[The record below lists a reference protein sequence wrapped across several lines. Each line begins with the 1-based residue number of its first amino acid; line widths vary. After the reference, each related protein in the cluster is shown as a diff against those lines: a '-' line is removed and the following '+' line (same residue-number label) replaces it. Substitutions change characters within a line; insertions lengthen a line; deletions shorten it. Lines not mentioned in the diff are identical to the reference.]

1 MKWLHIVRFALQ
13 CVLTTIC
20 GASKIVPFAFP
31 DNLQLGSSI
40 DVVCS
45 VPSNA
50 HKLAWFKGNI
60 EIKNGWRE
68 ISIQQPTKR
77 LLTMSIDA
85 ITLDHV
91 GNYSCRALFFD
102 DTEDWYSDELI
113 VRAAPSWRVEPPS
126 KVQIQ
131 SSSGGILNC
140 QAEGSPRPHHSWEND
155 KGQLVHN
162 GSSLS
167 IPARSDLQSG
177 GGTHNFEVTCVADN
191 GIGPSI
197 RKTVYVTISG
207 LPSIPTFAIP
217 EKNSLGSEIKITC
230 FSAGATSLSL
240 FKNGVALQKGQ
251 RGTEITRMGGL
262 LILSIE
268 KLHVE
273 HAGNYTCVAYNQ
285 EGSKSSSAF
294 LAVIAPPT
302 WITVPQS
309 QVLTKQASASL
320 ECQADGFPQPNISW
334 TKNGDIIGNVGILRF
349 DEVDASDA
357 GAYVC
362 IARND
367 YGVIQHSIDV
377 SVFLPPKFGEKH
389 SVVSARRGENVKLT
403 CEVQGDTPLHI
414 KWSKGNRLI
423 DKKPNN
429 RYEIYETYSE
439 QSMRS
444 ELFITTTERTD
455 GAIYTCLAQNEHG
468 NDDRTVKLLIL
479 EVPQPPRDVK
489 VSETW
494 SRSAS
499 ISWTAPYT
507 GNSPITRY
515 TVQYWRVAQSHRLE
529 ELEVV
534 GTQTSVL
541 LSDLRPGIAYQ
552 VAVVADNAV
561 GSSQPSSTITFTT
574 GEEEPSEVPTD
585 FHVEP
590 KGPHTIRVSWK
601 PPPRE
606 EWNGQLKGYYIGYKP
621 SGHGQPHSFKT
632 AEYKENSTNEFF
644 LTGLQKATDY
654 SVVVKAFN
662 GAGVGRQTP
671 DLHVKTLEGDVPPPP
686 RVFVGATGIST
697 ITIQWVQAPQSGA
710 KGFILYYRPDSD
722 LNLGWRETQLD
733 GRANQYTLQHLIAGT
748 LYQIYVSATNEFGV
762 GDPSEII
769 SMRTHKSLASD
780 VTSLLSTAL
789 FGESGNQSALL
800 NFFVLV
806 PVLASLV
813 TIIVVIIVT
822 CVCLHRIKARHERTM
837 LTGQAIPLDPKTY
850 MTIARS
856 RMASMDGTCDGNPP
870 MQNIVRTL
878 PAGCVQ
884 TFDGKQLSGTGQPSP
899 KQLPQPEYGQRYVD
913 IQQPPPLP
921 PDHPAG
927 PPQSPLPV
935 PPMPQSLSN
944 AGITQM
950 DDVEALKKQQHVN
963 EEMKTFLMNH
973 NGLPGMM
980 QMPLQAQQSPA
991 C

>member
-197 RKTVYVTISG
+197 RKTVYVTIS
-207 LPSIPTFAIP
+207 
-217 EKNSLGSEIKITC
+217 
-230 FSAGATSLSL
+230 
-240 FKNGVALQKGQ
+240 V
-251 RGTEITRMGGL
+251 
-262 LILSIE
+262 
-268 KLHVE
+268 
-273 HAGNYTCVAYNQ
+273 
-285 EGSKSSSAF
+285 
-294 LAVIAPPT
+294 
-302 WITVPQS
+302 
-309 QVLTKQASASL
+309 
-320 ECQADGFPQPNISW
+320 
-334 TKNGDIIGNVGILRF
+334 
-349 DEVDASDA
+349 
-357 GAYVC
+357 
-362 IARND
+362 
-367 YGVIQHSIDV
+367 
-377 SVFLPPKFGEKH
+377 PPKFGEKH

>member
-1 MKWLHIVRFALQ
+1 MTSVSWHTFCMLSLIMGPKMCLAELP
-13 CVLTTIC
+13 
-20 GASKIVPFAFP
+20 KITPFSF
-31 DNLQLGSSI
+31 
-40 DVVCS
+40 
-45 VPSNA
+45 
-50 HKLAWFKGNI
+50 I
-60 EIKNGWRE
+60 ENTAGK
-68 ISIQQPTKR
+68 
-77 LLTMSIDA
+77 M
-85 ITLDHV
+85 V
-91 GNYSCRALFFD
+91 
-102 DTEDWYSDELI
+102 
-113 VRAAPSWRVEPPS
+113 
-126 KVQIQ
+126 KV
-131 SSSGGILNC
+131 
-140 QAEGSPRPHHSWEND
+140 
-155 KGQLVHN
+155 
-162 GSSLS
+162 
-167 IPARSDLQSG
+167 
-177 GGTHNFEVTCVADN
+177 
-191 GIGPSI
+191 
-197 RKTVYVTISG
+197 
-207 LPSIPTFAIP
+207 
-217 EKNSLGSEIKITC
+217 TC
-230 FSAGATSLSL
+230 FSTEKSVLSWEKDGTVL
-240 FKNGVALQKGQ
+240 YNGQQNISIK
-251 RGTEITRMGGL
+251 EFDEM
-262 LILSIE
+262 LILSISS
-268 KLHVE
+268 LRPE
-273 HAGNYTCVAYNQ
+273 HSGNYTCSARNRY
-285 EGSKSSSAF
+285 GSSHFSAF
-294 LAVIAPPT
+294 LAVTAPPHWKT
-302 WITVPQS
+302 TPQS
-309 QVLTKQASASL
+309 EVTLIMGSSQKLVCDV
-320 ECQADGFPQPNISW
+320 EGYPDPNVTW
-334 TKNGDIIGNVGILRF
+334 TLFGETIWKGSTLYFSSTNAKSGVY
-349 DEVDASDA
+349 S
-357 GAYVC
+357 C
-362 IARND
+362 IAENQHGR
-367 YGVIQHSIDV
+367 IQSDIKV
-377 SVFLPPKFGEKH
+377 SLHMPPKFGEKH

>member
-1 MKWLHIVRFALQ
+1 MRAKQGGHICCSCNVHVTIMFATFSTAVCLFI
-13 CVLTTIC
+13 CAHLSDAGPPRISPFDFTENTI
-20 GASKIVPFAFP
+20 GRASKVACVSGSGNTLLWTKDGRRIFSGIDGIVIQELQGMSVLNIE
-31 DNLQLGSSI
+31 NLQ
-40 DVVCS
+40 
-45 VPSNA
+45 P
-50 HKLAWFKGNI
+50 F
-60 EIKNGWRE
+60 
-68 ISIQQPTKR
+68 
-77 LLTMSIDA
+77 
-85 ITLDHV
+85 
-91 GNYSCRALFFD
+91 
-102 DTEDWYSDELI
+102 
-113 VRAAPSWRVEPPS
+113 
-126 KVQIQ
+126 
-131 SSSGGILNC
+131 
-140 QAEGSPRPHHSWEND
+140 HS
-155 KGQLVHN
+155 
-162 GSSLS
+162 
-167 IPARSDLQSG
+167 
-177 GGTHNFEVTCVADN
+177 
-191 GIGPSI
+191 
-197 RKTVYVTISG
+197 
-207 LPSIPTFAIP
+207 
-217 EKNSLGSEIKITC
+217 
-230 FSAGATSLSL
+230 
-240 FKNGVALQKGQ
+240 
-251 RGTEITRMGGL
+251 
-262 LILSIE
+262 
-268 KLHVE
+268 
-273 HAGNYTCVAYNQ
+273 GNYTCTATNQDGKSNFSAY
-285 EGSKSSSAF
+285 
-294 LAVIAPPT
+294 LAVAAPPQWKSFPPETLILSERPANGLSCEAFGYPEVNVT
-302 WITVPQS
+302 WS
-309 QVLTKQASASL
+309 R
-320 ECQADGFPQPNISW
+320 DGDLIHS
-334 TKNGDIIGNVGILRF
+334 GRILNVGPLRQF
-349 DEVDASDA
+349 VPGKYTCHASNEH
-357 GAYVC
+357 GS
-362 IARND
+362 
-367 YGVIQHSIDV
+367 IQHSFTILI
-377 SVFLPPKFGEKH
+377 SLPPKFGEKH

>member
-197 RKTVYVTISG
+197 RKTVYVTIS
-207 LPSIPTFAIP
+207 
-217 EKNSLGSEIKITC
+217 
-230 FSAGATSLSL
+230 
-240 FKNGVALQKGQ
+240 
-251 RGTEITRMGGL
+251 
-262 LILSIE
+262 
-268 KLHVE
+268 
-273 HAGNYTCVAYNQ
+273 
-285 EGSKSSSAF
+285 
-294 LAVIAPPT
+294 
-302 WITVPQS
+302 
-309 QVLTKQASASL
+309 
-320 ECQADGFPQPNISW
+320 
-334 TKNGDIIGNVGILRF
+334 DIIGNVGILRF

>member
-197 RKTVYVTISG
+197 RKTVYVTISET
-207 LPSIPTFAIP
+207 IW
-217 EKNSLGSEIKITC
+217 KGSTLY
-230 FSAGATSLSL
+230 FSSTNAKS
-240 FKNGVALQKGQ
+240 GVY
-251 RGTEITRMGGL
+251 
-262 LILSIE
+262 S
-268 KLHVE
+268 
-273 HAGNYTCVAYNQ
+273 
-285 EGSKSSSAF
+285 
-294 LAVIAPPT
+294 
-302 WITVPQS
+302 
-309 QVLTKQASASL
+309 
-320 ECQADGFPQPNISW
+320 
-334 TKNGDIIGNVGILRF
+334 
-349 DEVDASDA
+349 
-357 GAYVC
+357 C
-362 IARND
+362 IAENQHGR
-367 YGVIQHSIDV
+367 IQSDIKV
-377 SVFLPPKFGEKH
+377 SLHMPPKFGEKH